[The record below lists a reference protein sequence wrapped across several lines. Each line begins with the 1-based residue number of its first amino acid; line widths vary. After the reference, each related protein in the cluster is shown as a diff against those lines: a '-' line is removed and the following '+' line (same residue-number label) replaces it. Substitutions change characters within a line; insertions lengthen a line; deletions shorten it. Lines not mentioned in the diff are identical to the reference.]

1 MMLHHGPKP
10 DAAYAQMLRRLVE
23 SKGLTRYAFFFVAE
37 EGRKLP
43 NGLEETSGHVVDAKG
58 RVFFFWTGW
67 DTERAVPTLRRWD
80 EVEPEP
86 DWIEEDDYR
95 EALDAVGLA
104 S

>member
-43 NGLEETSGHVVDAKG
+43 NGLEETSGHVVDASQG
-58 RVFFFWTGW
+58 S
-67 DTERAVPTLRRWD
+67 D
-80 EVEPEP
+80 EVHAQIWRIVEKK
-86 DWIEEDDYR
+86 IR
-95 EALDAVGLA
+95 
-104 S
+104 